1 MKKIST
7 NSGFFKINFSTISIL
22 LLILISFFA
31 GKFISGDLPS
41 FIPITPKSTQKE
53 IFAPV
58 STFSPISQAGP
69 QAYPIIDDARLVWV
83 TVDNPAEKNSVY
95 SKTVGIYTDMN
106 FAGYNT
112 VPAPDLRK
120 VAIVEDHN
128 ELVIVSSD
136 GSSVYPLPNLNVSRI
151 VAWAP
156 NSQKLIVQVQ
166 SQTVKSTFY
175 PGGGVELPDP
185 SNTTFDLAAGTQPS
199 GFYLLDLQ
207 KNSSMHLPMLSDV
220 EILSFVGNNQLLLS
234 FQEPTNTGSK
244 ERLASFD
251 LLTYKLDGT
260 KLFNLFD
267 DTGGSQFSFS
277 ADGKFWAATI
287 SGGEGTPENERMWVA
302 TGKYPSFPS
311 TSIRKGEYAQN
322 QLPVICPD
330 GSKVLYMSRD
340 ITNGPQ
346 FIQLYSKNTDKRVAE
361 GRVQIGMWIDSDRFI
376 YSTLS
381 PQDIML
387 LPETTTYTVYNT
399 KTSESTIL
407 HTAKIHTE

>member
-1 MKKIST
+1 MKKTST
-7 NSGFFKINFSTISIL
+7 HSGFFKINFSTISIL

-31 GKFISGDLPS
+31 GKFINGDLPS
-41 FIPITPKSTQKE
+41 FTPVTPKSTQKE
-53 IFAPV
+53 IIAPV
-58 STFSPISQAGP
+58 STFPPISQTGP
-69 QAYPIIDDARLVWV
+69 QSYPIIDDTHLVWV
-83 TVDNPAEKNSVY
+83 SIDNPAEKNTGY

-120 VAIVEDHN
+120 VAIVENHN

-136 GSSVYPLPNLNVSRI
+136 GSSVYPLPNLNVNRI

-156 NSQKLIVQVQ
+156 NSQKLIVQVN
-166 SQTVKSTFY
+166 SPTVKNTIY
-175 PGGGVELPDP
+175 PHAMEQPNP
-185 SNTTFDLAAGTQPS
+185 SDTTFDLAAGTQPG
-199 GFYLLDLQ
+199 GFYLLDFQ

-220 EILSFVGNNQLLLS
+220 EILNFIDSNQLLLS

-267 DTGGSQFSFS
+267 GTGGSQFTFS

-287 SGGEGTPENERMWVA
+287 SKGEGTPENERMWVA
-302 TGKYPSFPS
+302 VGKYPNFPS
-311 TSIRKGEYAQN
+311 TSIRKGGYAQN
-322 QLPVICPD
+322 QLPLISPD

-340 ITNGPQ
+340 TINGSQ

-361 GRVQIGMWIDSDRFI
+361 GRVQIVMWIDSDRFI

-381 PQDIML
+381 PQDMRL

-399 KTSESTIL
+399 NTNEAAML
-407 HTAKIHTE
+407 HKAKIHTN